1 MLTAAGLSLFK
12 YTLKERELLLR
23 NVQLVQAQDAAILS
37 LTALAET
44 RDPETG
50 GHIKRTREYIRIL
63 AEKLALNPRYSERL
77 DQETIDLLYK
87 SAPLH
92 DIGKVG
98 VRDHILLKPGSL
110 DPAERREMHSHAVLG
125 FETLDQAEQQAFSQ
139 SDSSF
144 LAMAKQIAY
153 AHHEKWDGTG
163 YPQGLKGEEIPLGGR
178 LMAVAD
184 VYDALVSRR
193 VYKEPVPHA
202 RAVEIII
209 EGRGRHF
216 DPDVVD
222 AFMKSEN
229 LFKEIFER
237 HRS

>member
-1 MLTAAGLSLFK
+1 
-12 YTLKERELLLR
+12 
-23 NVQLVQAQDAAILS
+23 
-37 LTALAET
+37 
-44 RDPETG
+44 
-50 GHIKRTREYIRIL
+50 
-63 AEKLALNPRYSERL
+63 
-77 DQETIDLLYK
+77 
-87 SAPLH
+87 
-92 DIGKVG
+92 
-98 VRDHILLKPGSL
+98 
-110 DPAERREMHSHAVLG
+110 
-125 FETLDQAEQQAFSQ
+125 
-139 SDSSF
+139 
-144 LAMAKQIAY
+144 
-153 AHHEKWDGTG
+153 
-163 YPQGLKGEEIPLGGR
+163 
-178 LMAVAD
+178 MAVAD